1 MWNLLDTW
9 RQKDERSR
17 RIAALSVSGGV
28 TLVIA
33 IIWAV
38 TFFSHSP
45 EKTAVMRAEKTPG
58 PFAALRENASQAF
71 RGIQEQFSSL
81 GAILETSFS
90 TTTATTTAT
99 TTVTTAVESASSTG
113 ASEQN

>member
-17 RIAALSVSGGV
+17 RIAALSVSGGI

-38 TFFSHSP
+38 TFFSHSS
-45 EKTAVMRAEKTPG
+45 EKTAVMRAEQAPG
-58 PFAALRENASQAF
+58 PFAAMRENVGEAF
-71 RGIQEQFSSL
+71 QTMKEQFSALSTLVTTSL
-81 GAILETSFS
+81 G
-90 TTTATTTAT
+90 TTTATTTP
-99 TTVTTAVESASSTG
+99 VSTAADQ
-113 ASEQN
+113 QN